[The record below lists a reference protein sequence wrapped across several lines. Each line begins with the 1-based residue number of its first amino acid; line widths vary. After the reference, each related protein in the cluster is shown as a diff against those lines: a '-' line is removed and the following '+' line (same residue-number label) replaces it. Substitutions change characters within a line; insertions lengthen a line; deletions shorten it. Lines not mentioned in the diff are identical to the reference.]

1 MDPIPAI
8 VATGVSLALL
18 LVAWLLGGRPGAG
31 MASGVRA
38 EGGAALAAASGPA
51 ALWAAFLVFGKSY
64 AFPPETFQDWLV
76 CGATAAAV
84 CGLIASGGGG
94 RAWLGLGLVGGGAAY
109 LFHAGTASLHAYD
122 WSGKVPLWV
131 GGLAGAT
138 LITAAA
144 RVIENRGGEHQ
155 RRTVEGFLALAIA
168 ALAGSLATGFS
179 GNGSGALAAGGL
191 SGGAGLF
198 GLLLALAGP
207 LRGKGQPVGAHIG
220 RAAGVSQAVCLV
232 LLMAWGV
239 LYASTPLWYGAV
251 VALAPLLVLAPGGSS
266 PKASAIRLLLVA
278 AVSSAAPIAEALA
291 ADDAGA
297 GYY

>member
-18 LVAWLLGGRPGAG
+18 LAAWLVSGRRAAGAR
-31 MASGVRA
+31 V
-38 EGGAALAAASGPA
+38 EVGAALAAAAGPG

-64 AFPPETFQDWLV
+64 AFPPETFQDWLAF
-76 CGATAAAV
+76 GAIGAAL
-84 CGLIASGGGG
+84 CGLVAAGGGA

-109 LFHAGTASLHAYD
+109 LFHAGTASLHDYD
-122 WSGKVPLWV
+122 WEGEVSLWV
-131 GGLAGAT
+131 AGLAGVT
-138 LITAAA
+138 LVTAAA
-144 RVIENRGGEHQ
+144 RVLENRGGEHQ

-207 LRGKGQPVGAHIG
+207 LRGKEGQPVGAHVG
-220 RAAGVSQAVCLV
+220 RAAGLSQAVCLV

-239 LYASTPLWYGAV
+239 LYASTPLWRGAV
-251 VALAPLLVLAPGGSS
+251 VALAPIIVLAPGGTSL
-266 PKASAIRLLLVA
+266 KASAVRLFLVA
-278 AVSSAAPIAEALA
+278 AVSSAAPIAELLA
-291 ADDAGA
+291 ADDSSS